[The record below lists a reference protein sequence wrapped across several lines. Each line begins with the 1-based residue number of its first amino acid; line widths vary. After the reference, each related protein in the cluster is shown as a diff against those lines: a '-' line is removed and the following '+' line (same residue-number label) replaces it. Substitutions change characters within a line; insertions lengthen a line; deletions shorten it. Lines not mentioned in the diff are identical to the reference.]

1 MTTILLLSPREQVF
15 KLGLWSALVFFEHG
29 SEMQLAAALVINVL
43 QLCVHIEIKPMGG
56 EDAALLNLMQTCTL
70 VLTTYINFG
79 ALSMN
84 YLKVSQTLAHFVD
97 PGNVDEYDAS
107 IAAIGILMQL
117 LTFGLFLSFGGVAI
131 KAAVMKAR
139 GTSLSELRGRIAS
152 AVSRGRTRDD
162 SNAPSS
168 PATTSDQSDPP
179 ATSAVS
185 LVLSSI
191 RRGVMGIYMLPNP
204 MSAGSSK
211 GEAKADQAE
220 LGGIELSA
228 SQQTGAAPKPQ
239 TRALSSNTGET
250 MALPAPKHS
259 APFTAVPTNTAPL
272 PLGWRSATSPKGVSY
287 FYHEESGETVW
298 SRPF

>member
-1 MTTILLLSPREQVF
+1 MF

-97 PGNVDEYDAS
+97 PDSIDEYDAS
-107 IAAIGILMQL
+107 IAAIGIIMQL

-131 KAAVMKAR
+131 KAAVVKAR
-139 GTSLSELRGRIAS
+139 ATSLSEIRGRISS
-152 AVSRGRTRDD
+152 AFSRGRSQTD

-168 PATTSDQSDPP
+168 PAITSDQSDPP
-179 ATSAVS
+179 DSTSSVS
-185 LVLSSI
+185 SVLSSI
-191 RRGVMGIYMLPNP
+191 RRGVKSGMFSNP

-211 GEAKADQAE
+211 GGAKADRAE